1 MVKTR
6 RRGKGNG
13 LFGKTRR
20 HPVIA
25 VANRYEDDGWK
36 VILET
41 IKKRELDLDELWTV
55 AQVDALLSK
64 WADSPRNVDELRR
77 VQKWTDVIL
86 DHKSYTSTTKF
97 QKMLHKL
104 KHRSL

>member
-1 MVKTR
+1 MAKKYTR
-6 RRGKGNG
+6 RKGKGV
-13 LFGKTRR
+13 FGKTRR

-36 VILET
+36 LILEI

-64 WADSPRNVDELRR
+64 WVDSPRNVDELRR
-77 VQKWTDVIL
+77 VKKWTDVIL
-86 DHKSYTSTTKF
+86 DNKSYTSSTKF